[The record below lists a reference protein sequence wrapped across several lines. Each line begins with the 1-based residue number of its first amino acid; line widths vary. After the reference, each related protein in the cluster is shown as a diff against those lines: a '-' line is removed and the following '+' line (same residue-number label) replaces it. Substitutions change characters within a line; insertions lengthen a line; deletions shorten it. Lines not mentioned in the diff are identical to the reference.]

1 MTTQEN
7 KAISNKVAEAIGR
20 GDLDAFDQLMAP
32 DLAEEFKRD
41 IAEIRQAFPDYHGAN
56 EIQIAEG
63 DLVANRYVFHGTH
76 RGDFLGIAPT
86 GRELTFEG
94 VTIDRVVDGKIV
106 EIYFGWDPDRVV
118 EQLGA
123 VLHAKPAEEANH
135 T

>member
-1 MTTQEN
+1 
-7 KAISNKVAEAIGR
+7 
-20 GDLDAFDQLMAP
+20 
-32 DLAEEFKRD
+32 
-41 IAEIRQAFPDYHGAN
+41 
-56 EIQIAEG
+56 
-63 DLVANRYVFHGTH
+63 VFHGTH
-76 RGDFLGIAPT
+76 RGEFLGIAPT

-106 EIYFGWDPDRVV
+106 EIYFGWDPDSVV